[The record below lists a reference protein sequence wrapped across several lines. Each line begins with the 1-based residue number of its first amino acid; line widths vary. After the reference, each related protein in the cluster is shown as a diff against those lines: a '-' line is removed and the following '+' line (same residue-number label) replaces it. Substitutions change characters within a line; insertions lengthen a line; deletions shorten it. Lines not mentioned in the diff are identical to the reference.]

1 MRRLPGND
9 QPADRRLR
17 YALVGAAVVMA
28 VVGTSSLTSASA
40 APIPAGTS
48 APVLTLTAAAP
59 AVTAYSGTL
68 PNGTTWKAE
77 IPATWNGTLLLYS
90 HGYLPTFAGVPNE
103 PRNAPDPQTAA
114 ALLAAGYGLTGSSY
128 AAAGWALNTA
138 PRDQLDTLTATID
151 AIGRRPH
158 RVLAVGTSMG
168 GLVTAKLAE
177 TARGRIHG
185 ALATCGIVAG
195 GAALGNYQLDGEFA
209 IARLLAAD
217 PNLKLAGYANLGE
230 AFATTSAL
238 IAAVNQAQ
246 TTARGRARV
255 ALVAALYHAPS
266 WLPGQPPPPAGDAD
280 AVQRGQYQ
288 WLLQTLQFTTPAR
301 FDIETAMGG
310 NPAWNN
316 GVNYRRL
323 LDRSADRDTVRALY
337 RAAGLDLRAD
347 LDGLTRAAAGTAD
360 PGAVRRIF
368 ATSVPFGRLEMPT
381 LSIHTTADQL
391 VPVQQESAYR
401 NAVERA
407 GRSGL
412 LRQAYVA
419 RPGHCTFTPAE
430 LVAAVRALDHR
441 VATGRWDGLTTAEAL
456 QRAALRLGLGD
467 AAYVRFQ
474 PGNLLRESFSGNDGT
489 PFARP
494 EKRS

>member
-1 MRRLPGND
+1 MRRSQRNGRSIGKQLRAMLLA
-9 QPADRRLR
+9 PAVAVAVL
-17 YALVGAAVVMA
+17 GA
-28 VVGTSSLTSASA
+28 SSLTSASA
-40 APIPAGTS
+40 AMIPAS
-48 APVLTLTAAAP
+48 APPAASVPAGAAVAAP
-59 AVTAYSGTL
+59 AIATYSGTL

-77 IPATWNGTLLLYS
+77 IPAPWNGTLLLYS
-90 HGYLPTFAGVPNE
+90 HGYVPTFAGVPNE

-138 PRDQLDTLTATID
+138 PRDQLDTLTATIG

-209 IARLLAAD
+209 IARLLASD
-217 PNLKLAGYANLGE
+217 PNIKLAGYANLGE

-238 IAAVNQAQ
+238 IAAVTQGQ
-246 TTARGRARV
+246 TTAAGRARV
-255 ALVAALYHAPS
+255 ALAAALYHAPA
-266 WLPGQPPPPAGDAD
+266 WLPGQPPPPAADPD

-310 NPAWNN
+310 NPSWNN
-316 GVNYRRL
+316 GVDYRRL

-337 RAAGLDLRAD
+337 RNAGLDLRAD
-347 LDGLTRAAAGTAD
+347 LDRLTRSATGTAD
-360 PGAVRRIF
+360 PGAVLRIF

-391 VPVQQESAYR
+391 VAVQQETAYR

-456 QRAALRLGLGD
+456 QRAARSLGLGD

-474 PGNLLRESFSGNDGT
+474 PGNLLRESFSSNDG
-489 PFARP
+489 RP
-494 EKRS
+494 V